1 MKINKKINQLLAI
14 GLGCGIL
21 MSFVASELSVQAAQI
36 EVDTTVHNE
45 CSMLQ
50 EEQVYEICNSV
61 VENITEKYAG
71 VYSFDNIDVTLYN
84 EFEENGK
91 IVVDVEVLTDMTLT
105 RDPQDSPY
113 VQGMELE
120 IQAMTDVE
128 EKGLAVLALDAY
140 LQNAKQ
146 YYNVPILTGFC
157 YRVYI
162 PMIVTASGTAST
174 EYSIYHRVDAE
185 DGVILTEM
193 KEDER
198 FTEVKDAEDGRE
210 YINNVLIEELNL
222 ASVNAVTYNASDAVE
237 YAVEHAT
244 DVPEYS
250 TENGNG
256 SDCAN
261 FVSKCINAGGIPQDT
276 SGGYSKGWYPG
287 ALNWIRTG
295 YNGTDGVVIYMTD
308 KGYFASVSS
317 SADATEGS
325 IMYYNTKSHVALVT
339 LIDGSTIKYSHHS
352 SVAKTSVYYVYD
364 SSKDDVTFYVPQ
376 V

>member
-84 EFEENGK
+84 EFEENGN

-244 DVPEYS
+244 DVPE
-250 TENGNG
+250 
-256 SDCAN
+256 
-261 FVSKCINAGGIPQDT
+261 
-276 SGGYSKGWYPG
+276 
-287 ALNWIRTG
+287 
-295 YNGTDGVVIYMTD
+295 
-308 KGYFASVSS
+308 
-317 SADATEGS
+317 
-325 IMYYNTKSHVALVT
+325 
-339 LIDGSTIKYSHHS
+339 
-352 SVAKTSVYYVYD
+352 
-364 SSKDDVTFYVPQ
+364 
-376 V
+376 